1 MKHDETVRWGEG
13 KKNRWGEGGGET
25 LGGVAAH
32 LEAISLSFQVSPGTE
47 HLPSSLRRLLAG
59 SSPLKAVEMRASA
72 PCWPL
77 AEAALNSLFWEPRLN
92 MVAGFTRAI
101 K

>member
-1 MKHDETVRWGEG
+1 M
-13 KKNRWGEGGGET
+13 GGGEEEQV
-25 LGGVAAH
+25 GGGGWGDSRRGSAH

-59 SSPLKAVEMRASA
+59 SSLLKAVEMRASA